1 MATRDIRQRA
11 LQKIAALSATSTTS
25 AFEKSDLDRLCKACP
40 SHAKAPTNA
49 NGYASRSLAG
59 RVPMTIREF
68 EVLVAL
74 CKAAPLVQSSQS
86 AQRLTRQ
93 LLPYI
98 LDSHVQAFAPS
109 PFFRRIEPSPTE
121 SLSFHVTAALLSLGI
136 NHDDVHEAVSDNIW
150 AFLNACA
157 RTTDAILPPSA
168 SSSRVINGSG
178 NVGGSSTNGNGS
190 TTSEAGDDDG
200 NLEDAIRTATIAV
213 SLLGFLDAAAAQAEF
228 WQSGGRLALV
238 TRLRKVLSEPFLIA
252 VETAFSTIRNS
263 HSTDRVAK
271 EWKRHLR
278 LYWETGRPLGAMLL
292 QQSFMH
298 LLVAAT
304 SLLVA
309 EVSYLKRTHVLDLL
323 LTGDGLLRPMS
334 ARSGDADYQSVEI
347 YANAVIDQMNYL
359 EASSDF
365 VRMGS
370 IAQQKLAFSIRSSA
384 LVGYLNCSRLNEDAA
399 DADILM
405 GWLEESLADPAQ
417 MSDDGLSSVVLK
429 SLALICRISP
439 EYAANVSK
447 LLPRYIVQSGAR
459 GVTIDIASAGLA
471 SVLRMLS
478 TDAIITTIY
487 TLGNVLSAGNE
498 QALTNGDSVFSTS
511 ASNLDNVAQ
520 MYQGRQSTGSSISL
534 QINSEEESS
543 IIYEN
548 VVQAICGIASACKD
562 TKITALA
569 QSMLLQKIDKINSTV
584 DAKIIPAAAV
594 LAPTGGQLEFRSLLK
609 TFTRICHIATVEN
622 RPNLLTAVMNAR
634 NYLSANLKKSSPL
647 YDIYWEHMLSDIIS
661 KGDVHQTHHAKES
674 DVELAACEI
683 SELLQPLA
691 VFMSAND
698 LALDGAVDDDA
709 HALIRDAWF
718 NIVVHGFTPLTP
730 RGKKYLNE
738 LRIMAVHSPPLVAE
752 QRGEQ
757 VESDIELNTVLRRG
771 MSSEREAM
779 QKKNLAELVP
789 GKASEIRGLSYRKV
803 IFLQAAY
810 LVESLRADAGDCTKA
825 LSYFLEPSM
834 RRGDVSSIMEGITS
848 VVVDNYLKK
857 TLSGTDVSFSAQYAA
872 SQLAAIFCSCC
883 HRIERVQQA
892 SYVCADR
899 IIRDVPSALCHQSSL
914 FALLELL
921 SLMWTSCLES
931 ETDMYAPR
939 STFTS
944 TRGNVTVELS
954 DDYNLRR
961 VTLNTLYKKAK
972 TWVSG
977 VISLAPADVKGLLQ
991 TYLSEWDDDGNYGHI
1006 SLGRS
1011 FAMELGF
1018 SIPSSDQRLTSLDRF
1033 GDCGINTASNFV
1045 AQYTSRQEYRYAEPL
1060 PDRSM
1065 DWLPFVHLDRRSSF
1079 LPNAENESTDA
1090 VSALAHIE
1098 ERILQKKPTPL
1109 SDVHSIL
1116 RRAASLLCRSQ
1127 GDQSAIVQYLVSIP
1141 FAMFTKASIKLGI
1154 SLWLGVM
1161 HECPHMEPR
1170 ILGAVLQHW
1179 EISIQRRQGLF
1190 NPAIHDPDAFFV
1202 EMQFAPTDAAA
1213 VAKRGQ
1219 HVHDLLTPHKRLL
1232 LFLQSHFNATRLGS
1246 VDVQKGFLRM
1256 LDVTLDAIKAT
1267 GKPHPIARE
1276 LWFHIVL
1283 FGLRM
1288 LRFSSTI
1295 SAIAQWRLKD
1305 KVLSAALSWFAGSL
1319 KWSFGSSN
1327 LQLKTEI
1334 RLLSDVMAA
1343 VKAVSYV
1350 GGVAASH
1357 QSTASTA
1364 SSAVKS
1370 LQAKEQLLLLLLE
1383 NEQMRLSVWAYP
1395 LHDNGKT
1402 HPHLALTHNNSKG
1415 AIEAL
1420 VPLIR
1425 TAWQES
1431 PSLAIELATRFQNP
1445 RVLKEVRWLLL
1456 NFPSKAVNEPDALP
1470 LLLDGSLPH
1479 DVSFQ
1484 LKFLL
1489 FWAPVNPI
1497 TAVTY
1502 FMPSYEYHPY
1512 LIQYAMRALES
1523 HSVDKTFFYV
1533 PQIVQTLRYDALGYV
1548 ARYILETAQFSQLF
1562 AHQIIWN
1569 MKANAYKDDDA
1580 QIPDAIKPTL
1590 DGVMNRM
1597 TTSFSPVDRQFYE
1610 REFAFFDEVTSI
1622 SGKLKPLIKRSKPEK
1637 KQKIEEE
1644 LRKIKVEVGVYLPS
1658 NPDGV
1663 VIGIDRKSGKPLQ
1676 SHAKAPF
1683 MATFRIKK
1691 AKGGVDKTDELLEEV
1706 NENAEAAIA
1715 NGTNNSNALVK
1726 VATKNSANGPSGA
1739 ANGANGANGASAAS
1753 SSALAP
1759 ENTIEVWQSAI
1770 FKVGDDC
1777 RQDVLA
1783 LQMIAAFRG
1792 IFQSVGLDVYVFPY
1806 RVTAT
1811 APGCGVIDVLPNSVS
1826 RDMLGREAVNGLYD
1840 YFISKY
1846 GNEDA
1851 LRFQAARNNFVK
1863 SMAAYSVISFL
1874 LQFKDRHNGNIMIDD
1889 AGHILHIDFG
1899 FCFDIAPGGIKF
1911 ERAPFKLTSEM
1922 VAVMGGSTDHQAFQW
1937 FEELC
1942 IKSFLAS
1949 RPYAE
1954 KLAQM
1959 VLLMMDSGLP
1969 CFKPES
1975 VKHFRERFVLEK
1987 TEREAADFM
1996 RDLIKKS
2003 YASYSTGL
2011 YDQFQW
2017 MTNGIPYASN

>member
-1 MATRDIRQRA
+1 MASRDIRQRA
-11 LQKIAALSATSTTS
+11 LQKIAALSATSTSS

-40 SHAKAPTNA
+40 SHTKAPTAA
-49 NGYASRSLAG
+49 NGYAGRSLAG

-68 EVLVAL
+68 EVLLAL
-74 CKAAPLVQSSQS
+74 CKAAPLVQSSHS
-86 AQRLTRQ
+86 AQRLTKQ

-98 LDSHVQAFAPS
+98 LDSHVQAFVPS
-109 PFFRRIEPSPTE
+109 PFFRRVEPSPTE
-121 SLSFHVTAALLSLGI
+121 SLSFHVTAALLSLGN

-150 AFLNACA
+150 SFLNACA
-157 RTTDAILPPSA
+157 RTTDNIQPS
-168 SSSRVINGSG
+168 STTSSRILN
-178 NVGGSSTNGNGS
+178 SSTSNGS
-190 TTSEAGDDDG
+190 TLSSDVGDDDG

-228 WQSGGRLALV
+228 WRSGGRLALV
-238 TRLRKVLSEPFLIA
+238 TRLRKVLSEPFLVA

-263 HSTDRVAK
+263 HSTDRVVK

-278 LYWETGRPLGAMLL
+278 HYWEQGRPLGAMLL

-309 EVSYLKRTHVLDLL
+309 EVSSLKRSHVLDLL
-323 LTGDGLLRPMS
+323 LTGEGLIRPMS

-347 YANAVIDQMNYL
+347 FTNAVVDQMSYL

-370 IAQQKLAFSIRSSA
+370 AAQQKLAYAIRGSA
-384 LVGYLNCSRLNEDAA
+384 LISYLNCSRLNEDAA
-399 DADILM
+399 DADVLM
-405 GWLEESLADPAQ
+405 SWLEESLADGAQ
-417 MSDDGLSSVVLK
+417 MADDDLSSVVLK

-439 EYAANVSK
+439 EYASNVSR

-459 GVTIDIASAGLA
+459 GVSIDIASAGLA

-498 QALTNGDSVFSTS
+498 QSLTNGGSHGEIGMGVSS
-511 ASNLDNVAQ
+511 AESGPQ
-520 MYQGRQSTGSSISL
+520 IYQGRQSTGSDISV
-534 QINSEEESS
+534 QINGEEETS
-543 IIYEN
+543 IVYGN

-562 TKITALA
+562 PKITALA
-569 QSMLLQKIDKINSTV
+569 QSMLLQKIDKINITV
-584 DAKIIPAAAV
+584 DSKIIPAAAV
-594 LAPTGGQLEFRSLLK
+594 LALSGSQLDFRSLLK
-609 TFTRICHIATVEN
+609 TFARISHVAVVEN
-622 RPNLLTAVMNAR
+622 RPNLLAAVRNAR
-634 NYLSANLKKSSPL
+634 NYLSSHLKKDSPL
-647 YDIYWEHMLSDIIS
+647 YEIYWEHLLDDIIS

-674 DVELAACEI
+674 DVELAASEI
-683 SELLQPLA
+683 AELLQPLA
-691 VFMSAND
+691 VFMSSND

-718 NIVVHGFTPLTP
+718 NIVVHGFNPLTA
-730 RGKKYLNE
+730 RGKKYINE
-738 LRIMAVHSPPLVAE
+738 LRILAVHSPPLVAE

-771 MSSEREAM
+771 MSSERESM
-779 QKKNLAELVP
+779 QKKTLAELVP
-789 GKASEIRGLSYRKV
+789 NKASEIRGLSYRKV
-803 IFLQAAY
+803 IFLQSAY

-825 LSYFLEPSM
+825 ISYFLEPSM
-834 RRGDVSSIMEGITS
+834 RRGEVSSIMEGIS
-848 VVVDNYLKK
+848 GVVVDKYLKK
-857 TLSGTDVSFSAQYAA
+857 TLSGTDISFSAQYAA

-892 SYVCADR
+892 AYVCADR
-899 IIRDVPSALCHQSSL
+899 IIRDVPSALCHRSSL

-921 SLMWTSCLES
+921 SLMWMSCLES

-939 STFTS
+939 STFSS

-954 DDYNLRR
+954 DDYSLRR

-972 TWVSG
+972 AWVSG
-977 VISLAPADVKGLLQ
+977 VLSLAPADVKGLLQ
-991 TYLSEWDDDGNYGHI
+991 TYLSEWDDDGAYGHI

-1011 FAMELGF
+1011 FAMEMGF
-1018 SIPSSDQRLTSLDRF
+1018 SIPASDQRLTSLDRY
-1033 GDCGINTASNFV
+1033 GECGINTASNFV

-1060 PDRSM
+1060 PDNGM
-1065 DWLPFVHLDRRSSF
+1065 EWLTFMRLNDRRSS
-1079 LPNAENESTDA
+1079 LIPSSDTENADA
-1090 VSALAHIE
+1090 VTALSHLE
-1098 ERILQKKPTPL
+1098 NRILHKKPTTF
-1109 SDVHSIL
+1109 SDVRDIL
-1116 RRAASLLCRSQ
+1116 RRAASLLCRSS
-1127 GDQSAIVQYLVSIP
+1127 GDQSAIAQYLVSIP
-1141 FAMFTKASIKLGI
+1141 FAMFTKASIKLGV
-1154 SLWLGVM
+1154 SLWLGVIN
-1161 HECPHMEPR
+1161 ENPRMEPR
-1170 ILGAVLQHW
+1170 ILGAVLQQW
-1179 EISIQRRQGLF
+1179 EFTIQRRLGLF
-1190 NPAIHDPDAFFV
+1190 NPAIADLDAFLV
-1202 EMQFAPTDAAA
+1202 EMQFAPSDAES
-1213 VAKRGQ
+1213 VAKHGQ
-1219 HVHDLLTPHKRLL
+1219 HVHNVLGPHMRLL
-1232 LFLQSHFNATRLGS
+1232 QFFQSHFNATRLGS
-1246 VDVQKGFLRM
+1246 VDIQKGFLRM
-1256 LDVTLDAIKAT
+1256 LDVTLDSIKT
-1267 GKPHPIARE
+1267 TSKPNPMARE
-1276 LWFHIVL
+1276 LWFQVIL
-1283 FGLRM
+1283 FGLRV

-1305 KVLSAALSWFAGSL
+1305 KILSAALGWFATSI
-1319 KWSFGSSN
+1319 KWSFGSNN
-1327 LQLKTEI
+1327 LQLKTELRI
-1334 RLLSDVMAA
+1334 LSDVMAA
-1343 VKAVSYV
+1343 VKAVSFIGTHPV
-1350 GGVAASH
+1350 GN
-1357 QSTASTA
+1357 TIR
-1364 SSAVKS
+1364 S
-1370 LQAKEQLLLLLLE
+1370 LHAKEQLLLLLLE
-1383 NEQMRLSVWAYP
+1383 NEQVRLSVWAYP
-1395 LHDNGKT
+1395 LGEPSKI
-1402 HPHLALTHNNSKG
+1402 HLPSQNNK
-1415 AIEAL
+1415 AIIEAL
-1420 VPLIR
+1420 IPLIR
-1425 TAWQES
+1425 TAWQEN
-1431 PSLAIELATRFQNP
+1431 PTLAIELGTRFQSP
-1445 RVLKEVRWLLL
+1445 RVIKEIRWLLL
-1456 NFPSKAVNEPDALP
+1456 NFPQKAIDEPEALP
-1470 LLLDGSLPH
+1470 ILLDGSLPA
-1479 DVSFQ
+1479 DVGFQ
-1484 LKFLL
+1484 LKYLL

-1502 FMPSYEYHPY
+1502 FMPAYEYHPY

-1523 HSVDKTFFYV
+1523 HSVDITFFYV

-1590 DGVMNRM
+1590 DGVMARM
-1597 TTSFSPVDRQFYE
+1597 TTSFSTVDREFYE
-1610 REFAFFDEVTSI
+1610 REFSFFDEVTGI
-1622 SGKLKPLIKRSKPEK
+1622 SGKLKPLIKKSKPEK

-1691 AKGGVDKTDELLEEV
+1691 NRHNDNAEDLLEEV
-1706 NENAEAAIA
+1706 NESAGAVNGGNESALVKVGSGSRVNGA
-1715 NGTNNSNALVK
+1715 NGTNGTNGSAA
-1726 VATKNSANGPSGA
+1726 AT
-1739 ANGANGANGASAAS
+1739 ASAA
-1753 SSALAP
+1753 LAQ

-1792 IFQSVGLDVYVFPY
+1792 IFQGVGLDVFVFPY

-1922 VAVMGGSTDHQAFQW
+1922 LAVMGGSTDQQAFLW

-1942 IKSFLAS
+1942 IKAFLAA

-1954 KLAQM
+1954 KLSQM

-1987 TEREAADFM
+1987 TEREAAEFM
-1996 RDLIKKS
+1996 RDMIKKS

-2017 MTNGIPYASN
+2017 MTNGIPYASS